1 MSSLPKGL
9 DILAQLQVKK
19 APVQREE
26 VAIIVRRPAEAAPV
40 KIRTKVVDKTREG
53 FDRDAFVSKIK
64 DFLVVGTGRPRAP
77 APAEQEQLPADVPEP
92 EDDVVARPVP
102 KKTGRRLKLVPKG
115 ELPKEGEAI
124 MIKTRRRVKAPVVDT
139 MPKTQLVIGKDNIVA
154 RLPRKVDPILV
165 KASAYY
171 LNNREIFINFMSSLF
186 EPYKREL
193 AKAAEE
199 EVSCEP
205 SGDGS
210 FTIATHQKIV
220 RDYLNEYTPYRGL
233 LLYHGLG
240 AGKTCASIGIAEAM
254 KDTKRVIIMSPAS
267 LERNY
272 YEELKKCGD
281 LLYRKN
287 QHWDFVQQSNESN
300 PVLSSVLGLSPT
312 FIKSAGG
319 AWLVDLNKKPNFG
332 LLNSRQK
339 ASLDKQLD
347 EMIRHKYSFI
357 AYNGLTSGRFAR
369 ITQNGKINPF
379 DNSVVIIDEAH
390 NLISRIVNK
399 LKKEDSISMKLYRY
413 LLSAENARIVML
425 SGTPM
430 INYPNEL
437 GIMYNILRGYIKTWI
452 LRLNVNQDR
461 RVNVDFFK
469 SLFKSTSVGGNVLDY
484 IDYNPSSTT
493 LTITRNPFGFVNKTS
508 KGTYD
513 GVRVGDRG
521 QLSDEDFIGN
531 VVRLLEGKKI
541 KVIPGGTQVVLNTAL
556 PDNLEGFQHYFID
569 PKTAEVRNTNMFKRR
584 ILGLTSYFRS
594 ASEALLPRYEK
605 SKDFHVVR
613 IPMSDFQF
621 GVYEEA
627 RSKERDRDRKN
638 QRKKAKAKGK
648 GEELYEEIASTYRI
662 YSRAFCN
669 FVFPKPHIR
678 RPLPGGGDDLTEKEV
693 EETADYDLEIATDAE
708 KLSNPDGILDADDV
722 EAAKGSTEDKGD
734 YQERIQAALR
744 QLDLQKEEYLSPEAL
759 ETYSPKMLAILNNI
773 EDPEHKGLHL
783 VYSQFRTL
791 EGIGIFQLVL
801 EANGFARFKI
811 KQMGGTWKLDIKP
824 EDMGKPMYA
833 LYTGRESPE
842 EKEVIRNVFNSS
854 WRDIPTSLADELSAI
869 SSNNFFGEIVKVL
882 MITASGAE
890 GINLFN
896 VRYVHIMD
904 PYWHP
909 ARIEQIIGRARR
921 ICSHK
926 NLPEE
931 YRTVEAYI
939 YLMVLSQRQMSS
951 DDALELR
958 TKDRSKI
965 DNLTPITTDQALFEL
980 ANMKAEISEQLL
992 TAIKE
997 ASIDCDLHQRPG
1009 DKERLKCF
1017 SFGPVGPDK
1026 YAYAPNVAGEDADAV
1041 TGLHKKAVEW
1051 EAVEL
1056 KVDGIKYAL
1065 NKATGDVYDLESYLR
1080 ARQSD
1085 GAIQPVQIGRL
1096 VEDRETRG
1104 YRLERI

>member
-1 MSSLPKGL
+1 M
-9 DILAQLQVKK
+9 
-19 APVQREE
+19 
-26 VAIIVRRPAEAAPV
+26 
-40 KIRTKVVDKTREG
+40 
-53 FDRDAFVSKIK
+53 
-64 DFLVVGTGRPRAP
+64 
-77 APAEQEQLPADVPEP
+77 
-92 EDDVVARPVP
+92 
-102 KKTGRRLKLVPKG
+102 
-115 ELPKEGEAI
+115 
-124 MIKTRRRVKAPVVDT
+124 
-139 MPKTQLVIGKDNIVA
+139 
-154 RLPRKVDPILV
+154 
-165 KASAYY
+165 
-171 LNNREIFINFMSSLF
+171 
-186 EPYKREL
+186 
-193 AKAAEE
+193 
-199 EVSCEP
+199 
-205 SGDGS
+205 
-210 FTIATHQKIV
+210 
-220 RDYLNEYTPYRGL
+220 
-233 LLYHGLG
+233 
-240 AGKTCASIGIAEAM
+240 
-254 KDTKRVIIMSPAS
+254 
-267 LERNY
+267 
-272 YEELKKCGD
+272 
-281 LLYRKN
+281 
-287 QHWDFVQQSNESN
+287 
-300 PVLSSVLGLSPT
+300 
-312 FIKSAGG
+312 
-319 AWLVDLNKKPNFG
+319 
-332 LLNSRQK
+332 
-339 ASLDKQLD
+339 
-347 EMIRHKYSFI
+347 
-357 AYNGLTSGRFAR
+357 
-369 ITQNGKINPF
+369 
-379 DNSVVIIDEAH
+379 
-390 NLISRIVNK
+390 
-399 LKKEDSISMKLYRY
+399 
-413 LLSAENARIVML
+413 
-425 SGTPM
+425 
-430 INYPNEL
+430 
-437 GIMYNILRGYIKTWI
+437 
-452 LRLNVNQDR
+452 
-461 RVNVDFFK
+461 
-469 SLFKSTSVGGNVLDY
+469 
-484 IDYNPSSTT
+484 
-493 LTITRNPFGFVNKTS
+493 
-508 KGTYD
+508 
-513 GVRVGDRG
+513 
-521 QLSDEDFIGN
+521 
-531 VVRLLEGKKI
+531 
-541 KVIPGGTQVVLNTAL
+541 
-556 PDNLEGFQHYFID
+556 
-569 PKTAEVRNTNMFKRR
+569 
-584 ILGLTSYFRS
+584 
-594 ASEALLPRYEK
+594 
-605 SKDFHVVR
+605 
-613 IPMSDFQF
+613 
-621 GVYEEA
+621 
-627 RSKERDRDRKN
+627 
-638 QRKKAKAKGK
+638 
-648 GEELYEEIASTYRI
+648 
-662 YSRAFCN
+662 
-669 FVFPKPHIR
+669 
-678 RPLPGGGDDLTEKEV
+678 
-693 EETADYDLEIATDAE
+693 EETADYDLELATDAE

-722 EAAKGSTEDKGD
+722 EAAKSGTEDKGD
-734 YQERIQAALR
+734 YQDRIQAALR

-811 KQMGGTWKLDIKP
+811 KQVGGTWKLDIKP

-869 SSNNFFGEIVKVL
+869 SSNNYFGEIVKVL

-1026 YAYAPNVAGEDADAV
+1026 YAYTPNVAGEDADAV

-1085 GAIQPVQIGRL
+1085 GAIQPVQIGS
-1096 VEDRETRG
+1096 
-1104 YRLERI
+1104 